1 MTKMKGFLTASAAM
15 LMLAACGDEDADTEE
30 VAEDSEE
37 ENEAAEETEDTEA
50 ADENG
55 MDEGTEETEE
65 ADATEEEMDAEEV
78 LSESMEAMDQ
88 LNSYSAEMDM
98 DQTISVDGEEMP
110 MDMTMNMDVV
120 LDPMSFSQT
129 MITPDPM
136 TEEEMEI
143 EQYMDEDGTIY
154 MLDPEMDEWI
164 MMDGSDLGLEN
175 IEDLEMSPQ
184 EQLEM
189 METFASD
196 LNMEEEEDR
205 YALSIEGFGDEFME
219 LIQEFAAMGDP
230 QMQEEM
236 DQFLGQ
242 MDINALD
249 YVIYIDKETFYQ
261 DEIEMNMELEM
272 EEGGQ
277 SMEMSQKMQG
287 TFSDF
292 DETDEIDIPE
302 EAIDEAIDIEDL
314 EEEME
319 EPAEDDL
326 DI

>member
-1 MTKMKGFLTASAAM
+1 MTKMKGFLTASACM
-15 LMLAACGDEDADTEE
+15 LMLAACGDEDTDTEE
-30 VAEDSEE
+30 VENDAESAEE
-37 ENEAAEETEDTEA
+37 EEETVETEGTEET
-50 ADENG
+50 DENG
-55 MDEGTEETEE
+55 MDEGTEE

-78 LSESMEAMDQ
+78 LSESMEAMDEI
-88 LNSYSAEMDM
+88 NSYSGEMDI

-110 MDMTMNMDVV
+110 MDMTMSIDAV

-129 MITPDPM
+129 MVTPDPM
-136 TEEEMEI
+136 TGEEMEI
-143 EQYMDEDGTIY
+143 EQYMDAEGTIY

-164 MMDGSDLGLEN
+164 MMDSSDLGLEN

-189 METFASD
+189 MKAFASD
-196 LNMEEEEDR
+196 LDVEEEEDR
-205 YALSIEGFGDEFME
+205 YALNVEGSGDEFME
-219 LIQEFAAMGDP
+219 LIQEFAAIGDP

-236 DQFLGQ
+236 DQVE

-249 YVIYIDKETFYQ
+249 YVMYIDKETFYQ
-261 DEIEMNMELEM
+261 DEIEMNMEMEM

-277 SMEMSQKMQG
+277 SMEMSQEMQG

-292 DETDEIDIPE
+292 DEIDDIDIPE

-314 EEEME
+314 EGEME
-319 EPAEDDL
+319 EPEEDDL